1 MINST
6 KATVTIDYQV
16 TWKNISLAKTVVLD
30 MVSTLSLNINYGPL
44 IIHSVFQFLTIILS
58 SLCEKS
64 QNSTVALDR
73 RITHDLPTG

>member
-16 TWKNISLAKTVVLD
+16 TRKNISLAKIVVLD
-30 MVSTLSLNINYGPL
+30 MVSILNINYGPL
-44 IIHSVFQFLTIILS
+44 IIHSVFHFLTIILF

-64 QNSTVALDR
+64 QLSTVA
-73 RITHDLPTG
+73 PKNNS

>member
-16 TWKNISLAKTVVLD
+16 TRKNISLAKIVVLD
-30 MVSTLSLNINYGPL
+30 MVSILNSNINYGPL
-44 IIHSVFQFLTIILS
+44 IIHSVFHFLTIILF

-64 QNSTVALDR
+64 QLSTVA
-73 RITHDLPTG
+73 PKNNS